1 MHSLNPFLR
10 AFFRSTLPAQC
21 NPVSNH
27 VLLVPTTE
35 VLLTSKDRES
45 NTLYTDLTGSEEFL
59 ASHVIRINGAQA
71 PGNGSVRD
79 SRGKAKQFNT
89 VNGRTVIVKESFVYS
104 NKGFRNIN
112 QAQLLTDVLYYPDQF
127 EAQQWLI
134 YYISRPLIG
143 SWEPMKI
150 TPAVLPSIVAAMK
163 PNAPDSSSSQ
173 HQQPHNNLSN
183 QKKKITSFSDLL
195 NHFPMIARQMQP
207 GLERVFK
214 EFHRESIEH
223 AAQQR
228 SQASAKQ
235 LRRSSTGS
243 SHSGSNGSI
252 HSRYS
257 NGHVRTP
264 SAAQVSVSEEED
276 FMRRTLETAVTAA
289 IDLFQLVDKQQLSYL
304 GSSTDLTGSA
314 VERLIE
320 RYITEQLHDSTVF
333 PALCNSHKL
342 EDLELESRIHGME
355 YIDIAQVG
363 LTIENGRHGRT
374 SLLKRLS
381 RGVEEF
387 RKMGVAGSPQQMV
400 EVLLE
405 TQKAITAAEP
415 ANNTGN
421 NRSSDEALE
430 KANSPVTMNADT
442 LVSLLLI
449 VVIRSQVRHL
459 QARLAYMR
467 TFNFIDD
474 VESGEVG
481 YALSTFE
488 AVLSYLSTDSSDL
501 RKASRRNKR
510 LWQATRRGAVP
521 EVAAILEPQ
530 DARSKT
536 RIDTGNE
543 EAVDEIDDLSP
554 ANDISLPVRRRSSEH
569 LSESTTQVGT
579 PSEPSTLAHVFPF
592 QASVDGSATD
602 LPARKPKRVSMDVR
616 SLSNTSESSLRSRAN
631 TTDSGS
637 SMIEGDTSIE
647 TLAQTQNTEGDSIL
661 MMAIDARQPDV
672 LEYLLSLED
681 YYPIKFIL
689 DDTNSEETTLL
700 SAAVQTTNRELVEI
714 VLHHILQ
721 VRDGQIIRDYFGHAD
736 IRGRTVAHY
745 LFNVPEL
752 LERFGEDLPWRRRD
766 KNGQTPLLAL
776 CRSYDHPHYHNM
788 VKSALHFATLEQ
800 GDGQLLHVDNHID
813 VKGNTLLHVV
823 NEPPL
828 GLRLLRHCDI
838 DVNAAN
844 DKRFTPLM
852 VASKYGRIDMIR
864 VLFGDRRVD
873 IAAKELRGMTAVE
886 LAKDDEVRNSIDDMV
901 LVGNVPQVDG
911 RVTAVVRSFFVED
924 ASIRLII
931 KSAVRNE
938 NGMIG
943 ITTCR
948 RSMADFENLAKWL
961 SLEHPASW
969 LPAIFNFRSAFQIT
983 GRPSKAVLQD
993 IQTRLD
999 RFLKIMLAH
1008 STFSAHELLW
1018 EFILFPEVQPDM
1030 MEERSRKKAETRTDN
1045 IKEQYEPVEDVRD
1058 VESFVSHARDALR
1071 GVNHATKSILRRV
1084 SNIRNG
1090 TADFSTAVNL
1100 ATQTLA
1106 TLPSLPPTHL
1116 AALARFAHSHT
1127 PSESDPYRTFLAD
1140 VAAIATTN
1148 AAILSS
1154 LARPH
1159 TLISQLQAA
1168 HAALAKHETSLRR
1181 SDRWPLGLLDET
1193 RRNIHNDARERVER
1207 CREELRALGSELA
1220 YTQQTVAGEL
1230 AGWQEGHA
1238 RMGRRAVR
1246 RLVEGQVVRE
1256 RERLEGMRRA
1266 VRGLG
1271 LGQKKKVDVSPGA
1284 DGV

>member
-1 MHSLNPFLR
+1 M
-10 AFFRSTLPAQC
+10 
-21 NPVSNH
+21 
-27 VLLVPTTE
+27 
-35 VLLTSKDRES
+35 
-45 NTLYTDLTGSEEFL
+45 YTDLTGSEEFL

-71 PGNGSVRD
+71 PSNGSVRD

-89 VNGRTVIVKESFVYS
+89 VNGRTIIVKESFVYS
-104 NKGFRNIN
+104 NKGTVLAHIDYHWDPGNLQDDIGFRNIN

-143 SWEPMKI
+143 SLEPIKI
-150 TPAVLPSIVAAMK
+150 TPATLPSIVARTKSSAS
-163 PNAPDSSSSQ
+163 DSSSSQ
-173 HQQPHNNLSN
+173 HGQPHSN
-183 QKKKITSFSDLL
+183 TSTPKKKITSFSELL

-214 EFHRESIEH
+214 EFHRENIEH

-235 LRRSSTGS
+235 LRRSSTSS

-252 HSRYS
+252 HSRCS
-257 NGHVRTP
+257 NGHATSP
-264 SAAQVSVSEEED
+264 STTQTDVGEEEN

-333 PALCNSHKL
+333 PVLCNSRKL

-355 YIDIAQVG
+355 HIDIAQVG
-363 LTIENGRHGRT
+363 LTIEDGRHGRA

-405 TQKAITAAEP
+405 TQKAITSAEP
-415 ANNTGN
+415 ANDTGN
-421 NRSSDEALE
+421 VRNSDQTSE
-430 KANSPVTMNADT
+430 KHNSPVTMNADT

-467 TFNFIDD
+467 TFNFLDE
-474 VESGEVG
+474 VESGEAG

-501 RKASRRNKR
+501 RTASRRNKR
-510 LWQATRRGAVP
+510 LWQATRKGTVP

-530 DARSKT
+530 EGHSKT
-536 RIDTGNE
+536 PIGASNGETV
-543 EAVDEIDDLSP
+543 AEIDGPS
-554 ANDISLPVRRRSSEH
+554 AAHNVSLPIRRRSSDH
-569 LSESTTQVGT
+569 LSGATTQVGT
-579 PSEPSTLAHVFPF
+579 PSEPSALAHVFPF
-592 QASVDGSATD
+592 QISMNSSVPDI
-602 LPARKPKRVSMDVR
+602 PARKPKRVSMDVR
-616 SLSNTSESSLRSRAN
+616 SLSNNSVSTLRSRAN
-631 TTDSGS
+631 TTDSGH

-647 TLAQTQNTEGDSIL
+647 TLAQTQNTEGDSIP
-661 MMAIDARQPDV
+661 MMAIDARQPAV
-672 LEYLLSLED
+672 FEYLLGLQD
-681 YYPIKFIL
+681 YYPIKFVL
-689 DDTNSEETTLL
+689 EDTNSEGTTLL

-721 VRDGQIIRDYFGHAD
+721 VRDGQVIRDYFGQAD

-752 LERFGEDLPWRRRD
+752 LERFGEELPWRQRD

-776 CRSYDHPHYHNM
+776 CRSYDHPDYHNM

-828 GLRLLRHCDI
+828 GLRLLRQCDI

-901 LVGNVPQVDG
+901 LVGNVPQADG

-969 LPAIFNFRSAFQIT
+969 LPSIFNFRSPFQIT

-1008 STFSAHELLW
+1008 STFSTHELLW

-1030 MEERSRKKAETRTDN
+1030 MEERSRKKAETRADN

-1058 VESFVSHARDALR
+1058 VESFVSHAREALR
-1071 GVNHATKSILRRV
+1071 GVNHSTKSIMRRV
-1084 SNIRNG
+1084 SNMRNSA
-1090 TADFSTAVNL
+1090 ADFSTAFNL
-1100 ATQTLA
+1100 AAQTIT
-1106 TLPSLPPTHL
+1106 TLPFLPPIHL
-1116 AALARFAHSHT
+1116 SALARFAQTHT
-1127 PSESDPYRTFLAD
+1127 PSESDPYKTFLAD
-1140 VAAIATTN
+1140 ISAIATTN

-1159 TLISQLQAA
+1159 TLISHLQTT
-1168 HAALAKHETSLRR
+1168 HSTLAKHETSLRR

-1193 RRNIHNDARERVER
+1193 RRSIHNEAKERVER
-1207 CREELRALGSELA
+1207 CREELRGLGSELA
-1220 YTQQTVAGEL
+1220 YTQRTVAGEL

-1246 RLVEGQVVRE
+1246 RLGEGMVVRE

-1271 LGQKKKVDVSPGA
+1271 LGMGGQKGGA
-1284 DGV
+1284 DVV

>member
-1 MHSLNPFLR
+1 MGDLQPNVD
-10 AFFRSTLPAQC
+10 TLPAQC

-45 NTLYTDLTGSEEFL
+45 STLYTDLTGSEEFL

-71 PGNGSVRD
+71 PSNGSVRD

-89 VNGRTVIVKESFVYS
+89 VNGRTIIVKESFVYS
-104 NKGFRNIN
+104 NKGTVLVHIHRRWDPGNLQDDIGFRNIN

-143 SWEPMKI
+143 SLEPIKI
-150 TPAVLPSIVAAMK
+150 TPATLPSIIARTK
-163 PNAPDSSSSQ
+163 SNASDSSSSQ
-173 HQQPHNNLSN
+173 HAQSHSN
-183 QKKKITSFSDLL
+183 PSNSKKKIASFSELL

-214 EFHRESIEH
+214 EFHRENIEH

-235 LRRSSTGS
+235 LRRSSTSS

-252 HSRYS
+252 HSRFS
-257 NGHVRTP
+257 NGHAKSP
-264 SAAQVSVSEEED
+264 SAAEVSVGEEEN

-333 PALCNSHKL
+333 PVLCNSRKL

-363 LTIENGRHGRT
+363 LTIEDGRHGRT

-415 ANNTGN
+415 SNETGN
-421 NRSSDEALE
+421 ARNSDQTPEKDSSPA
-430 KANSPVTMNADT
+430 TINADT

-467 TFNFIDD
+467 TFNFLDE
-474 VESGEVG
+474 VESGEAG

-501 RKASRRNKR
+501 RTASRRNKR

-530 DARSKT
+530 EGHSKT
-536 RIDTGNE
+536 SISASNDE
-543 EAVDEIDDLSP
+543 MVDEIDGPSP
-554 ANDISLPVRRRSSEH
+554 ANNISLPIRRQSSDH
-569 LSESTTQVGT
+569 LSGDTTQIGT

-592 QASVDGSATD
+592 QTSMNSSVTD
-602 LPARKPKRVSMDVR
+602 IPARKPKRVSMDIR
-616 SLSNTSESSLRSRAN
+616 SLSNNSVSTLRSRAN
-631 TTDSGS
+631 TTDSGH
-637 SMIEGDTSIE
+637 SMIDGDTSIE

-661 MMAIDARQPDV
+661 MMAIDARQPAM
-672 LEYLLSLED
+672 LEYLLSLHD

-689 DDTNSEETTLL
+689 EDTNSEGTTLL

-721 VRDGQIIRDYFGHAD
+721 VRDGQVIRDYFGQAD
-736 IRGRTVAHY
+736 IRGRTVTHY
-745 LFNVPEL
+745 LFHVPEL
-752 LERFGEDLPWRRRD
+752 LERFGEELPWRQRD

-776 CRSYDHPHYHNM
+776 CRSYDHPDYHNM
-788 VKSALHFATLEQ
+788 VKSALHYATLEQ

-813 VKGNTLLHVV
+813 MKGNTLLHVV

-844 DKRFTPLM
+844 EKRFTPLM

-901 LVGNVPQVDG
+901 LVGNVPQADG

-969 LPAIFNFRSAFQIT
+969 LPSIFNFRSPFQIT

-1008 STFSAHELLW
+1008 STFSTHELLW

-1058 VESFVSHARDALR
+1058 VESFVSHAREALR
-1071 GVNHATKSILRRV
+1071 GVNHSTKSTMRRV
-1084 SNIRNG
+1084 SNIRNSA
-1090 TADFSTAVNL
+1090 ADFSTAFNL
-1100 ATQTLA
+1100 AA
-1106 TLPSLPPTHL
+1106 R
-1116 AALARFAHSHT
+1116 ALT
-1127 PSESDPYRTFLAD
+1127 PSESDPYKHFLAD
-1140 VAAIATTN
+1140 ISAIATTN

-1159 TLISQLQAA
+1159 TLISQIQSATST
-1168 HAALAKHETSLRR
+1168 LAKHETSLRR

-1207 CREELRALGSELA
+1207 CREELR
-1220 YTQQTVAGEL
+1220 
-1230 AGWQEGHA
+1230 
-1238 RMGRRAVR
+1238 
-1246 RLVEGQVVRE
+1246 
-1256 RERLEGMRRA
+1256 
-1266 VRGLG
+1266 GLG
-1271 LGQKKKVDVSPGA
+1271 
-1284 DGV
+1284 